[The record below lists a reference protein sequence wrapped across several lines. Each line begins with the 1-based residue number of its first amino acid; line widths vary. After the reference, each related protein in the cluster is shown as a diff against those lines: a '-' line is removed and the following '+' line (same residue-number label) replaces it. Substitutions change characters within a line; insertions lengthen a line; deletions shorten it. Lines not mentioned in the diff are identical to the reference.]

1 MNNQAVGMLFLQV
14 TSRTSE
20 HIFQTLNDQD
30 LQSWVDVLQTTTVE
44 MLKNCPQELLIQQQR
59 REGGNAVVMQDG
71 SKKSVGS
78 PNTGERGS
86 HVTWML
92 ADGYEHER
100 HAVRNPFLLCLY
112 TRPEVARKMVK
123 EM

>member
-44 MLKNCPQELLIQQQR
+44 MLKKCPQELLIQQQR

-78 PNTGERGS
+78 PNTGERRS
-86 HVTWML
+86 HVTWLL
-92 ADGYEHER
+92 ADGYEYEKTCSQKS
-100 HAVRNPFLLCLY
+100 FSSMFIY
-112 TRPEVARKMVK
+112 
-123 EM
+123 

>member
-1 MNNQAVGMLFLQV
+1 MLFLQV

-59 REGGNAVVMQDG
+59 REGGNADVMQDG
-71 SKKSVGS
+71 NKKSVGS
-78 PNTGERGS
+78 PNTGERRS
-86 HVTWML
+86 HVTWLL
-92 ADGYEHER
+92 ADGYEYEKTCSQKS
-100 HAVRNPFLLCLY
+100 FSSMFIY
-112 TRPEVARKMVK
+112 
-123 EM
+123 